1 MPSIQTERLSI
12 SFRDT
17 GPRNGK
23 TALLLHGWPD
33 DRSTWDAVAERLNW
47 GGIRTIMPNLRGFG
61 GTRFLCDQ
69 AARTGNSGVLAM
81 DAIALMDALGI
92 EDFSVAGH
100 DWGASIAEALAVG
113 WPDRIEAIAMLSTSA
128 QLNDPEGNSAGNL
141 AEPPGEHPIERQPRS
156 EWWSRWFHPK
166 ARGVEPAHN
175 DTVRRGNTRKDNPRK
190 DSKSFAQAMS
200 KDRKGFALSMW
211 KTWSPPGWFDD
222 ETFEQVARS
231 FENPDWVDVT
241 LHAYRARWGEAPPD
255 ARSLWLEE
263 RMKETRSLS
272 LPALIFQGAKDGML
286 RQDGVEK
293 MVEKFDGPFEYV
305 VLPEVGHFPTREA
318 PDMVGER
325 LTEHFGGC

>member
-1 MPSIQTERLSI
+1 MPDIQTERLSI

-17 GPRNGK
+17 GPRHGK

-33 DRSTWDAVAERLNW
+33 DRSTWDGVAEKLNW
-47 GGIRTIMPNLRGFG
+47 SGIRTIMPNLRGFG
-61 GTRFLCDQ
+61 GTRFLSGE

-100 DWGASIAEALAVG
+100 DWGAGIAEALAVG
-113 WPDRIEAIAMLSTSA
+113 WPDRIEAIAMLSISP
-128 QLNDPEGNSAGNL
+128 QLGDPAGNFSGHPT
-141 AEPPGEHPIERQPRS
+141 EPPGERPIERQPRS

-166 ARGVEPAHN
+166 ARGVEPARRDN
-175 DTVRRGNTRKDNPRK
+175 APKNNVRKSNARK

-200 KDRKGFALSMW
+200 KDRKGFALSLW
-211 KTWSPPGWFDD
+211 KNWSPPGWFDD

-241 LHAYRARWGEAPPD
+241 LHAYRNRWGEAPPD
-255 ARSLWLEE
+255 ARSIWLEE
-263 RMKETRSLS
+263 RMKETRHLS
-272 LPALIFQGAKDGML
+272 LPALIFQGAKDGVI
-286 RQDGVEK
+286 QPEGAEK
-293 MVEKFDGPFEYV
+293 IVEKFDGPLEYV
-305 VLPEVGHFPTREA
+305 VLPDVGHFPTREA